1 MEFYCID
8 RLEEGLAV
16 CETPDD
22 RMENIPL
29 EELPPDAAEGDLLRR
44 GQQGQ
49 WEIDH
54 KATQARREAIRKKRA
69 ALKRR

>member
-8 RLEEGLAV
+8 RLEEGFAV
-16 CETPDD
+16 CETPDN

-44 GQQGQ
+44 GQQGR
-49 WEIDH
+49 WEIDYE
-54 KATQARREAIRKKRA
+54 ATQARREAIRKKRA
-69 ALKRR
+69 ALKRH

>member
-8 RLEEGLAV
+8 RLEEGFAV

-54 KATQARREAIRKKRA
+54 EATRARREAIRKKRA
-69 ALKRR
+69 ALKRH

>member
-8 RLEEGLAV
+8 RLEEGFAV
-16 CETPDD
+16 CETPND

-54 KATQARREAIRKKRA
+54 EATQARREAIRKKRA

>member
-8 RLEEGLAV
+8 RLEEGFAV

-29 EELPPDAAEGDLLRR
+29 SELPPNVAEGDLLR
-44 GQQGQ
+44 QSEDGQ

-54 KATQARREAIRKKRA
+54 QATEARREAMRQKRA

>member
-8 RLEEGLAV
+8 RLEEGFAV
-16 CETPDD
+16 CETPND

-54 KATQARREAIRKKRA
+54 EANQGPPGAIREKSAAFKKD
-69 ALKRR
+69 